1 MKNLRLA
8 LAALVFALPLAACT
22 QQVGEEPS
30 TSSSEP
36 VAAEAKVAELTKVEA
51 KFARWIPTPGGQTA
65 GMMLEDG
72 TFVRV
77 HPDTKT
83 DGLAAGDLVQ
93 VEGIKH
99 DASFALATVKKG
111 DTVIVEAPKDA
122 LQPGKLSG
130 KHGKHG
136 KHGGKHFEKSADWE
150 QKKAEWKAAHPEGG
164 KKHWKDAEAALA
176 PMKVSGTVSAVLPG
190 RHGRVHAVLLTDGT
204 VAYAPHR
211 SDAFANVKKGDA
223 LELEGKGG
231 SWAIG
236 KSLVVE
242 SVGGVPVKKNS
253 KPGIDSKTL

>member
-22 QQVGEEPS
+22 QQVGEDPT
-30 TSSSEP
+30 TSSTDP

-65 GMMLEDG
+65 GMLLEDG

-83 DGLAAGDLVQ
+83 EGLAAGDLVQ
-93 VEGIKH
+93 VEGFKH

-111 DTVIVEAPKDA
+111 DTVIVEAPKDG
-122 LQPGKLSG
+122 LQAG
-130 KHGKHG
+130 KHFGKHG

-164 KKHWKDAEAALA
+164 KKHWKGADVALA
-176 PMKVSGTVSAVLPG
+176 PMKISGTVSAVLPG

-204 VAYAPHR
+204 VAYAPHH

-223 LELEGKGG
+223 IELEGKGG
-231 SWAIG
+231 TYAIG

-242 SVGGVPVKKNS
+242 SVGGVPVKKNA